1 MQKEIVDIKSMEYVK
16 NLKKQLFNNEISKYD
31 IAHKMFRRDNADWI
45 ITSVNKAKL
54 KITYLNGD
62 VRTLPTY
69 NALVKRIKWSSAEFY
84 KRKRRQYIKEYYKKI
99 NALTKLKA
107 KLKTN
112 TLGSVFSNLKINAVA
127 PQ

>member
-1 MQKEIVDIKSMEYVK
+1 MQKEIVDIQSMEYVK

-69 NALVKRIKWSSAEFY
+69 NALVKRIKWSGAEFY
-84 KRKRRQYIKEYYKKI
+84 KRKRRQY
-99 NALTKLKA
+99 NQGCKLKA

-112 TLGSVFSNLKINAVA
+112 TLGSVFNNLKINVVK